1 VPAGVGVAVG
11 AGVAGGW
18 GVGLG
23 VLTGD
28 DVAVGTGVLGGVGF
42 GVLTGDDVA
51 VGAGVAGGWGVGLGV
66 LTGHDVAVGTG
77 ALRTCF
83 FNLDGAVVRRLA
95 WAGGVAAVR
104 KVNSIAVTPNR
115 RGVKP
120 KRPFILSPPEES
132 LRRHNTT
139 SWTALVYRERC
150 CRPARRCRLDE
161 RDVCRI
167 ETERESRYMVRP
179 ARQLGRTLPPVDP
192 SKRRDKLLTR
202 CGKRCQQDY

>member
-51 VGAGVAGGWGVGLGV
+51 VGTGVLGGIGLGV
-66 LTGHDVAVGTG
+66 LTGDDVAVGTG
-77 ALRTCF
+77 VLRTCF

-132 LRRHNTT
+132 LRRRNAT
-139 SWTALVYRERC
+139 SWTALVYREAVF
-150 CRPARRCRLDE
+150 PTGQKMSAR
-161 RDVCRI
+161 
-167 ETERESRYMVRP
+167 
-179 ARQLGRTLPPVDP
+179 
-192 SKRRDKLLTR
+192 
-202 CGKRCQQDY
+202 

>member
-51 VGAGVAGGWGVGLGV
+51 VGTGV
-66 LTGHDVAVGTG
+66 L
-77 ALRTCF
+77 RRCF
-83 FNLDGAVVRRLA
+83 FKLDGAVVRRLA

-132 LRRHNTT
+132 LRRRNAT
-139 SWTALVYRERC
+139 S
-150 CRPARRCRLDE
+150 
-161 RDVCRI
+161 
-167 ETERESRYMVRP
+167 
-179 ARQLGRTLPPVDP
+179 
-192 SKRRDKLLTR
+192 
-202 CGKRCQQDY
+202 

>member
-1 VPAGVGVAVG
+1 MPAGVGVAVG

-66 LTGHDVAVGTG
+66 LTGDDVAVGTG
-77 ALRTCF
+77 VLRTCF

-132 LRRHNTT
+132 LRRRNAT

-150 CRPARRCRLDE
+150 RRRPE
-161 RDVCRI
+161 DVGSMRGCLSNRNG
-167 ETERESRYMVRP
+167 TRKPYMVRP

-192 SKRRDKLLTR
+192 SKRRDKL
-202 CGKRCQQDY
+202 

>member
-1 VPAGVGVAVG
+1 MPAGVGVAVG

-51 VGAGVAGGWGVGLGV
+51 VGTGVLGGVGLGV
-66 LTGHDVAVGTG
+66 LTGDDAGM
-77 ALRTCF
+77 RTCF

-132 LRRHNTT
+132 LRRRNAT

-192 SKRRDKLLTR
+192 SKRRDKL
-202 CGKRCQQDY
+202 

>member
-1 VPAGVGVAVG
+1 MPAGVGVAVG

-51 VGAGVAGGWGVGLGV
+51 VGTGVLGGVGLGV
-66 LTGHDVAVGTG
+66 LTGDDVAVGTG
-77 ALRTCF
+77 VLRTCF

-132 LRRHNTT
+132 LRRRNAT

-150 CRPARRCRLDE
+150 FRPARRCRLDE

-179 ARQLGRTLPPVDP
+179 ARQLGRILPPVDP
-192 SKRRDKLLTR
+192 SKRRDKL
-202 CGKRCQQDY
+202 